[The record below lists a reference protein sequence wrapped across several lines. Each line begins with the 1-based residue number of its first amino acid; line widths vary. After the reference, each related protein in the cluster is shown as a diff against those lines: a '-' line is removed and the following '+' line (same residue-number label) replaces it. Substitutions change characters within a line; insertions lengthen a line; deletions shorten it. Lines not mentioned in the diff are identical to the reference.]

1 MKQALTPY
9 QSLQLDRAVY
19 EELLDTIDSRKKH
32 QIDQHIEIANEI
44 PFAGRKLGLNRKA
57 IMRFMTTESLTDSR
71 IDSPDRLPEAIVLFQ
86 GRPAFLIQNGKVQI
100 TGSDEWNRRLIPHQ
114 SHLSS
119 KVIPAVGRVELFNH
133 PDFTWVGTAW
143 MIDEKIMVT
152 NRHVAQVFAK
162 KQGLGFVFIT
172 NHSGVKVE
180 ANIDFREEYQ
190 IPAVNEVS
198 ISDVL
203 FIANDGGPD
212 LAFLKLKNA
221 PAGIDH
227 LELADADVKNR
238 DPIAVI
244 GYPAL
249 DTRNDGLIMSRI
261 FADIFDVKRFAPGQ
275 VSLVDGSQQI
285 FQHDC
290 STLGGNSGSPVINY
304 ETGKVVGLHFSGRF
318 GVSNF
323 AVKASLIKQYL
334 MQFSPVS
341 ASVGIPEE
349 RRTPA
354 DYADRTGYNEK
365 FLGNRQIVS
374 MPQLSSEQEDDA
386 VVVNSRSRGIAKYSL
401 DYTHFSLVI
410 CKSRKT
416 VYFTAVNIDGNQEVI
431 IRRKNTAW
439 LLDPRIAID
448 EQIGNDF
455 YASNRIDR
463 GHMVRRNDPVW
474 GSDDEAK
481 QAENDTFHFTNAA
494 PQHADLNQKE
504 WLKLEDYLLQ
514 NANSKDL
521 KISVFTG
528 PVFSE
533 TDIEYRG
540 ERIPEQ
546 FWKVV
551 AMIGPEGNLHATAYL
566 LSQRQFLDDLEFV
579 FGKFR
584 TYQTSVQHIEE
595 LTGLSF
601 GKLKECDPL
610 NNSEGLSSDKIVRPI
625 IGLESIIF

>member
-1 MKQALTPY
+1 MESSP
-9 QSLQLDRAVY
+9 SL
-19 EELLDTIDSRKKH
+19 
-32 QIDQHIEIANEI
+32 
-44 PFAGRKLGLNRKA
+44 
-57 IMRFMTTESLTDSR
+57 DSR

-86 GRPAFLIQNGKVQI
+86 GRPAFLVQNGKI
-100 TGSDEWNRRLIPHQ
+100 LSTGSDEWNRRLGPHQ
-114 SHLSS
+114 ATLATN
-119 KVIPAVGRVELFNH
+119 VIPAIGRVELFHH

-143 MIDEKIMVT
+143 MIDQQVMVT

-162 KQGLGFVFIT
+162 AQGSGFVFVN
-172 NHSGVKVE
+172 NHFGVKVE
-180 ANIDFREEYQ
+180 AKIDFREEYQ
-190 IPAVNEVS
+190 IPTANEVA
-198 ISDVL
+198 ISDIL
-203 FIANDGGPD
+203 FIANDSGPD
-212 LAFLKLKNA
+212 LAFLKLKNS
-221 PAGIDH
+221 PHGINP
-227 LELADADVKNR
+227 LELADHEVKNR

-249 DTRNDGLIMSRI
+249 DTRNDGVVMSRI
-261 FADIFDVKRFAPGQ
+261 FSDIFDVKRFAPGQ
-275 VSLVDGSQQI
+275 VSFVDGSQQT

-290 STLGGNSGSPVINY
+290 TTLGGNSGSPVINY
-304 ETGKVVGLHFSGRF
+304 ESGKVVGLHFSGRF

-323 AVKASLIKQYL
+323 AIKASLIKRYL
-334 MQFSPVS
+334 NQLSS
-341 ASVGIPEE
+341 ASVSVSAPEE
-349 RRTPA
+349 RRSPT
-354 DYADRTGYNEK
+354 DYADREGYNEK
-365 FLGNRQIVS
+365 FLGNRHLVS
-374 MPQLSSEQEDDA
+374 MPELNSEQEEDV

-401 DYTHFSLVI
+401 DYTHFSIVL

-416 VYFTAVNIDGNQEVI
+416 AYYTAVNIDGNQEVI

-439 LLDPRIAID
+439 LLDPRLSVD
-448 EQIGNDF
+448 EQIGNAF
-455 YASNRIDR
+455 YANNKVDR
-463 GHMVRRNDPVW
+463 GHLVRRNDPVW

-533 TDIEYRG
+533 TDIMYRG
-540 ERIPEQ
+540 EKIPEQ

-551 AMIGPEGNLHATAYL
+551 AMIGPQGNLHATAYL

-584 TYQTSVQHIEE
+584 TYQTSIQHIEQ

-610 NNSEGLSSDKIVRPI
+610 ISTEGLSSVLMVRPI
-625 IGLESIIF
+625 LGMHSIII